1 MSAASATHTEVASAP
16 FELVARLLE
25 EKVYHPERSIATA
38 SDVRI
43 LRDGGGVGGVE
54 RKMFLSNKGPS
65 GADVHELITWS
76 VEGGESGVGGGGGGG
91 GGPRRMLVTF
101 LTLTDALT
109 SGTVTNLA
117 VEDPATRSTSL
128 TYTMRWDWRDDAPAA
143 HKAAPLFADA
153 GAVMRGAVAGMK
165 SLCEAKAA
173 EELAAAGASGGA
185 ARA

>member
-76 VEGGESGVGGGGGGG
+76 VEGGGG

-128 TYTMRWDWRDDAPAA
+128 TYTMRWDWREDAPAA
-143 HKAAPLFADA
+143 RKAAPLFADA

>member
-76 VEGGESGVGGGGGGG
+76 VEGGGG

-143 HKAAPLFADA
+143 RKAAPLFADA

>member
-38 SDVRI
+38 SNVRI
-43 LRDGGGVGGVE
+43 LRDGGSVGGVE
-54 RKMFLSNKGPS
+54 RRMFLSNKGPS

-76 VEGGESGVGGGGGGG
+76 VEGGEGV
-91 GGPRRMLVTF
+91 GPRRMLVTF

-117 VEDPATRSTSL
+117 VEDTATRSTSL
-128 TYTMRWDWRDDAPAA
+128 TYTMRWDWREDVPAER
-143 HKAAPLFADA
+143 KAAPLFADA

-173 EELAAAGASGGA
+173 EEVATAGASGGA
-185 ARA
+185 AQA

>member
-25 EKVYHPERSIATA
+25 EKVYHPERSIATS

-76 VEGGESGVGGGGGGG
+76 VDGGVG

-128 TYTMRWDWRDDAPAA
+128 TYTMRWDWREDAPAA
-143 HKAAPLFADA
+143 RKAAPLFADA
-153 GAVMRGAVAGMK
+153 GTVMRGAVAGMK